1 MNNPQHAGHDVPEEE
16 DEFVDADLVIAPP
29 NFIVAA
35 GTDDSSDG
43 DSALGEDEGSLT
55 QSLRASLLESVIEN
69 GRGYHRYTGLS
80 GSQYML
86 PEDEREQD
94 RSDLQHET
102 FLYTFR
108 NKLYQ
113 SPIGKD
119 IRRALDLGTG
129 TGIWAIDFADE
140 HPDCQVLG
148 TDLSPIQ
155 PVFVPPNCRFEIDD
169 MDEDWS
175 FVEKFDFIHGRA
187 LLGCS
192 KNFPAVIRQA
202 YENLNPGGW
211 LEMTDV
217 QMPFLADD
225 GTMDGTAL
233 QEWNDRQLEACS
245 HVNLDTTAP
254 SKYKQWM
261 INQGFE
267 DVTELQF
274 KWPVGIW
281 PKDKWYKKL
290 GSMTKVNFL
299 AGLEGFTLRLWINIL
314 GWTREETLV
323 FLSTVRKDI
332 ANPKIHSYWPMYCVY
347 GRKPL
352 DS

>member
-29 NFIVAA
+29 NFIVTA

-129 TGIWAIDFADE
+129 TGIWVS
-140 HPDCQVLG
+140 HDC
-148 TDLSPIQ
+148 
-155 PVFVPPNCRFEIDD
+155 
-169 MDEDWS
+169 
-175 FVEKFDFIHGRA
+175 
-187 LLGCS
+187 
-192 KNFPAVIRQA
+192 
-202 YENLNPGGW
+202 
-211 LEMTDV
+211 EMA
-217 QMPFLADD
+217 MAML
-225 GTMDGTAL
+225 
-233 QEWNDRQLEACS
+233 
-245 HVNLDTTAP
+245 
-254 SKYKQWM
+254 
-261 INQGFE
+261 
-267 DVTELQF
+267 
-274 KWPVGIW
+274 
-281 PKDKWYKKL
+281 
-290 GSMTKVNFL
+290 TKSV
-299 AGLEGFTLRLWINIL
+299 
-314 GWTREETLV
+314 
-323 FLSTVRKDI
+323 
-332 ANPKIHSYWPMYCVY
+332 
-347 GRKPL
+347 
-352 DS
+352 